1 MEQESAPWEGS
12 FWHRV
17 CMISL
22 LKYFISYLRPNAPM
36 WNREED
42 SATCVLW
49 TCFTRDPLWRT
60 LTGDR
65 QSQSVIHTV
74 YFRPKCH
81 PPSNLP
87 NHERYAGWAS
97 SFPTLSDMIPGWTVI
112 CTMFLT
118 HRTHIS
124 IEPVNVLGTNS
135 PITVPWFP
143 QWILSSTGEVGRVD
157 ALTLETG
164 YHWL

>member
-1 MEQESAPWEGS
+1 MYGIFVKIFYLLFKTQCSHVEPWGRQCDLRIVNLPLAGS
-12 FWHRV
+12 SV
-17 CMISL
+17 EN
-22 LKYFISYLRPNAPM
+22 SY
-36 WNREED
+36 
-42 SATCVLW
+42 
-49 TCFTRDPLWRT
+49 
-60 LTGDR
+60 GR
-65 QSQSVIHTV
+65 QSQSVIHKV
-74 YFRPKCH
+74 YLRPKCH

-87 NHERYAGWAS
+87 NHERYTGWAS

-124 IEPVNVLGTNS
+124 IELVNVLGANS

-143 QWILSSTGEVGRVD
+143 QWILLSTGEVGRVD

-164 YHWL
+164 YRWL